1 MKKILFFVVTLLLAV
16 KAIAQAEP
24 ANYTAAVTRFT
35 QYYNH
40 DQPDSIFT
48 MFSTEMKASLPLETF
63 KPTTI
68 QLKSQYGNLL
78 KTEFVKVTSS
88 VVVYKAT
95 FQNNTFLLNLALNTQ
110 NRLTG
115 LLLSPYTAEDNARA
129 GVTLDPS
136 LDETPI
142 ILKTLTG
149 TISGSLVMPK
159 NPSGKIPVVLILADS
174 GPTDRDGNNAK
185 TGAAGNT
192 YKMLANDLGKNG
204 IATVRYDK
212 RLVGASVTKSKES
225 ELRLEDYGDD
235 ALGLTNMLSDDQRFS
250 KIILFGH
257 GEGALVAS
265 LIVNDVPV
273 KGVITAE
280 WAADPGDKLLKDQ
293 LKDKAGF
300 LQDEFKAFMDSLRKG
315 KLTPNIDPAL
325 YYIARPSIQNFIM
338 SYCRYDPI
346 KGAKRVKIPL
356 LLIQG
361 STDKMVNAE
370 NGRRFKKAK
379 SDATLLEVKGM
390 NHILKDAPDDD
401 EQNVATYSKP
411 DLPLSA
417 GLVPG
422 IVEFVNKVR

>member
-346 KGAKRVKIPL
+346 KGAKRIKIPL

-390 NHILKDAPDDD
+390 NHILKDAPDDE

-411 DLPLSA
+411 DLPISA
-417 GLVPG
+417 GLVPA

>member
-1 MKKILFFVVTLLLAV
+1 M
-16 KAIAQAEP
+16 AQAEP

-95 FQNNTFLLNLALNTQ
+95 FQNSTFLLNLALNAQ

-115 LLLSPYTAEDNARA
+115 LLLSPYKPEDNTTA

-142 ILKTLTG
+142 VLKTLTG

-192 YKMLANDLGKNG
+192 YKILANDLGKNG

-235 ALGLTNMLSDDQRFS
+235 ALGLTNMLNDDQRFS

-265 LIVNDVPV
+265 LIVNDVPA
-273 KGVITAE
+273 KGVITAG
-280 WAADPGDKLLKDQ
+280 WAADQGDKILKDQ
-293 LKDKAGF
+293 LKGKAQF

-338 SYCRYDPI
+338 SYCRYDPVRGI
-346 KGAKRVKIPL
+346 KRIKVPIL
-356 LLIQG
+356 VIQG
-361 STDKMVNAE
+361 TTDKMVTIE

-379 SDATLLEVKGM
+379 SEATLLEIKGM

-401 EQNVATYSKP
+401 EQNVATYGKP
-411 DLPLSA
+411 DLPLSSA
-417 GLVPG
+417 LVPA

>member
-1 MKKILFFVVTLLLAV
+1 
-16 KAIAQAEP
+16 
-24 ANYTAAVTRFT
+24 
-35 QYYNH
+35 
-40 DQPDSIFT
+40 
-48 MFSTEMKASLPLETF
+48 
-63 KPTTI
+63 
-68 QLKSQYGNLL
+68 
-78 KTEFVKVTSS
+78 
-88 VVVYKAT
+88 
-95 FQNNTFLLNLALNTQ
+95 
-110 NRLTG
+110 
-115 LLLSPYTAEDNARA
+115 
-129 GVTLDPS
+129 
-136 LDETPI
+136 
-142 ILKTLTG
+142 
-149 TISGSLVMPK
+149 VMPK

-212 RLVGASVTKSKES
+212 RLVGASVTQSKES

-235 ALGLTNMLSDDQRFS
+235 ALGLTNMLNDDQRFS

-257 GEGALVAS
+257 GEGALVTS
-265 LIVNDVPV
+265 LITNDVPA

-280 WAADPGDKLLKDQ
+280 WAADPGDKLLRDQ
-293 LKDKAGF
+293 LKGKAGF

-338 SYCRYDPI
+338 SYCRYDPLRGVKRI
-346 KGAKRVKIPL
+346 KVPL

-361 STDKMVNAE
+361 TTDKMVNVE
-370 NGRRFKKAK
+370 NGRRLKKAK
-379 SDATLLEVKGM
+379 SEATLVEIKGM
-390 NHILKDAPDDD
+390 NHILKDAPDDE
-401 EQNVATYSKP
+401 EQNVATYNKP

-417 GLVPG
+417 GLVPA